1 MAWITGSEGD
11 SVHTGSS
18 RETGPSGCC
27 HAVDAEDGATA
38 CGTIIRSLKVWLD
51 VPWIRA
57 RMAGGELCPICTA
70 VTEDHAAAV

>member
-27 HAVDAEDGATA
+27 HAVDADDGATA

-57 RMAGGELCPICTA
+57 RMAGGELCAVCTA
-70 VTEDHAAAV
+70 VTEEHAAAV